1 MDEIII
7 LANGDFPTHPTPL
20 GLLRSGLRIVC
31 CDGAANRLISSGI
44 IPAVIIG
51 DMDSLDTGLQEIYS
65 ERIIWVS
72 DQETNDLTKAFTH
85 SLTLLPSKIFIL
97 GATGYR
103 EDHTLGN
110 ISLLSQY
117 RETALT
123 EIEMITNTGK
133 FIPINKTH
141 TFFAHAGSRV
151 SVFSLDSD
159 IKISS
164 SGLKY
169 PLDDVVFDYWW
180 KATLNVTVKD
190 HFTLTFGKGRVIVYI
205 AFQP

>member
-7 LANGDFPTHPTPL
+7 LANGDFPSHPTPL

-31 CDGAANRLISSGI
+31 CDGAAQRLISSGI
-44 IPAVIIG
+44 VPAVIIG
-51 DMDSLDTGLQEIYS
+51 DMDSLDSGLQEIYS
-65 ERIIWVS
+65 ERIIRVS
-72 DQETNDLTKAFTH
+72 SQETNDLTKAFIHT
-85 SLTLLPSKIFIL
+85 LTLQPSKIHIL

-117 RETALT
+117 KENSLT

-141 TFFAHAGSRV
+141 TFHAPAGSRV

-164 SGLKY
+164 SGLQY
-169 PLDDVVFDYWW
+169 PLDEVVFDSWW
-180 KATLNVTVKD
+180 KATLNVTVKN
-190 HFTLTFGKGRVIVYI
+190 HFTLNFREGRVIVYI
-205 AFQP
+205 AF

>member
-31 CDGAANRLISSGI
+31 CDGAAQKLISSGI
-44 IPAVIIG
+44 VPAVIIG
-51 DMDSLDTGLQEIYS
+51 DMDSLDPELQEIYS
-65 ERIIWVS
+65 ERIIRVS
-72 DQETNDLTKAFTH
+72 SQEANDLTKAFIHT
-85 SLTLLPSKIFIL
+85 LTLQPSKIYIL
-97 GATGYR
+97 GATGFR

-117 RETALT
+117 HQNALT
-123 EIEMITNTGK
+123 GIEMITDTGK
-133 FIPINKTH
+133 FIPISKTH
-141 TFFAHAGSRV
+141 TFHVPAGSSV

-164 SGLKY
+164 SGLQY
-169 PLDDVVFDYWW
+169 PLDEVVFDSWW
-180 KATLNVTVKD
+180 KATLNITVKNY
-190 HFTLTFGKGRVIVYI
+190 FTLNFVKGRVIVYI
-205 AFQP
+205 AF

>member
-31 CDGAANRLISSGI
+31 CDGAAQKLISSGI
-44 IPAVIIG
+44 VPAVIIG
-51 DMDSLDTGLQEIYS
+51 DMDSLDPELQEIYS
-65 ERIIWVS
+65 ERIIRVS
-72 DQETNDLTKAFTH
+72 SQEANDLTKAFIHT
-85 SLTLLPSKIFIL
+85 LTLQPSKIYIL
-97 GATGYR
+97 GATGFR

-117 RETALT
+117 HQNTLT
-123 EIEMITNTGK
+123 GIEMITDTGR
-133 FIPINKTH
+133 FIPISKTH
-141 TFFAHAGSRV
+141 TFQVPAGSSV

-164 SGLKY
+164 SGLQY
-169 PLDDVVFDYWW
+169 PLDEVVFDSWW
-180 KATLNVTVKD
+180 KATLNITDKNY
-190 HFTLTFGKGRVIVYI
+190 FTLNFVKGRVIVYI
-205 AFQP
+205 AF